1 MGDNGENLTIVL
13 LSCNRSTLTIKLLD
27 SLEKYI
33 PGFKGEIILFDNAS
47 HKVESRKLERYLT
60 AIPFRYRLIK
70 SDKNYGVAGGRNRA
84 FAEVKTDWIMSLDND
99 IYFISNP
106 FEICM
111 RNIASLG
118 CKFLNLPLLADD
130 SQSVF
135 SNGGSLFIQ
144 KQDMDIH
151 LWAGSMHEQV
161 NVSNHEEFAPSLSTF
176 LFGGASIINKKLF
189 FECGGFDDGFF
200 IGFEDLDFSITLFQ
214 KGYKIGSAGTF
225 ALVHD
230 HKRLKE
236 KTNVEY
242 ERERFS
248 NENVLKSA
256 LCFENKHGLK
266 VWSKS
271 TEKWLN
277 TRREELGINSD
288 ATNNCDNPDDFH
300 KKRSV
305 LFCMYKLDA
314 GGAERLLID
323 ILQRIDADTFD
334 IDVCVQ
340 AMGGVY
346 DNVLPDYVNCF
357 DWNELYASNTKK
369 YDVEIAFLEG
379 MPTKMIALRPSA
391 AVKIAWIHTDM
402 YTSRLSSGAYR
413 NNNEEA
419 MCYSM
424 MDHLVFVSQT
434 GMQQFDKQFPGVQTN
449 KTLIYNLI
457 DKESIISR
465 SQSSTCTKEKTK
477 LTMCTVGRLDPV
489 KGIDRLIPIL
499 SRLKKDGLDFHHWII
514 GDGKQ
519 NDEIQQSIE
528 QNELMDTVF
537 LLGFQSNPHLYLK
550 EADIFVSTSHLE
562 GLPIAIG
569 EAPCLGKPIVATNVS
584 GTAELLGYGEYGM
597 LVESDKEAI
606 YQGLKEMLRNKELRD
621 EYARKA
627 KAGSE
632 TDIFNAQKT
641 IDRITDMLHHA
652 TSAKTSLSR
661 IAHHLF
667 ITNYSTYSPGL
678 SKGKLG
684 NALFFF
690 HYAKLTGN
698 TIVEDYVFE
707 LIDEMNRMIRKET
720 PVGFFDGLA
729 GIGSGIE
736 YLAQHGFIEND
747 TDEVLGAIDTRIHLA
762 IPDLMDVATLAEI
775 GRYLLFRIK
784 NPLSGDHKIT
794 TLENKMFLIHIIDL
808 IERFYP
814 KQSDDKIACAYR
826 FLTEVDKTTIFP
838 DKVKRLI
845 RDIKMKDG
853 ICHSAATYRR
863 RMEKTIA
870 RQYQQIATRLQDND
884 IPEIQPQPYFGLVGI
899 GLYLMGI
906 ADDKYKSWTQLL

>member
-1 MGDNGENLTIVL
+1 
-13 LSCNRSTLTIKLLD
+13 
-27 SLEKYI
+27 
-33 PGFKGEIILFDNAS
+33 
-47 HKVESRKLERYLT
+47 
-60 AIPFRYRLIK
+60 
-70 SDKNYGVAGGRNRA
+70 
-84 FAEVKTDWIMSLDND
+84 
-99 IYFISNP
+99 
-106 FEICM
+106 
-111 RNIASLG
+111 
-118 CKFLNLPLLADD
+118 
-130 SQSVF
+130 
-135 SNGGSLFIQ
+135 
-144 KQDMDIH
+144 
-151 LWAGSMHEQV
+151 MHEQTRATT
-161 NVSNHEEFAPSLSTF
+161 NEEFAPSISTF
-176 LFGGASIINKKLF
+176 LFGGASIINKQLF
-189 FECGGFDDGFF
+189 FDCGGFDDGFF
-200 IGFEDLDFSITLFQ
+200 IGFEDLDYSIALFQ
-214 KGYKIGSAGTF
+214 KGYKIGSVGTL

-230 HKRLKE
+230 HKRLRE

-256 LCFENKHGLK
+256 LYFESKHGLK

-271 TEKWLN
+271 TEKWLK
-277 TRREELGINSD
+277 TRRAELGIQSD
-288 ATNNCDNPDDFH
+288 TTNNPENPDDFH

-323 ILQRIDADTFD
+323 ILQRLDADAFD

-340 AMGGVY
+340 AKGGVY
-346 DNVLPDYVNCF
+346 DDALPDYVNCF
-357 DWNELYASNTKK
+357 DWSELYASNTKK

-379 MPTKMIALRPSA
+379 MPTKMMALRPSA

-434 GMQQFDKQFPGVQTN
+434 GIQQFDKQFPCVQTN

-457 DKESIISR
+457 DKESVISR
-465 SQSSTCTKEKTK
+465 SQSATCTLEKTK
-477 LTMCTVGRLDPV
+477 PTMCTVGRLDPV
-489 KGIDRLIPIL
+489 KGVDRLIPIL
-499 SRLKKDGLDFHHWII
+499 SHLKKDGLDFHHWII

-519 NDEIQQSIE
+519 KNEIQQSIE
-528 QNELMDTVF
+528 QNDLKDTVF
-537 LLGFQSNPHLYLK
+537 LLGFHSNPYSCLK

-569 EAPCLGKPIVATNVS
+569 EALCLGKPIVATNVS

-597 LVESDKEAI
+597 LVDSDKESI
-606 YQGLKEMLRNKELRD
+606 YQGLKEMLSSESLRN
-621 EYARKA
+621 EYTRKA

-632 TDIFNAQKT
+632 TDIFDVQKT
-641 IDRITDMLHHA
+641 IDRITDLLHHA
-652 TSAKTSLSR
+652 TSAKTPLSR

-667 ITNYSTYSPGL
+667 ITNYTTYYPGL

-698 TIVEDYVFE
+698 TIVEDYAFE
-707 LIDEMNRMIRKET
+707 LMDEMNRMIRKET

-747 TDEVLGAIDTRIHLA
+747 TDEILGAIDTQIHLA
-762 IPDLMDVATLAEI
+762 IPDLKDVATLAEI
-775 GRYLLFRIK
+775 GRYLLSRLK

-794 TLENKMFLIHIIDL
+794 TLENKIFLIHIIDL

-814 KQSDDKIACAYR
+814 AQSDDKIAIAYR
-826 FLTEVDKTTIFP
+826 FLTEVDKTAIFP

-853 ICHSAATYRR
+853 ILHSATTYCR

-870 RQYQQIATRLQDND
+870 RQYQQIATRLHDND

-899 GLYLMGI
+899 GMYLMGI
-906 ADDKYKSWTQLL
+906 SDDKYKSWTQLL